1 MADENKKQSTDDL
14 VKEHIA
20 NALDRYK
27 EQYAKFAEER
37 KKTVDKM
44 ASVICGYVCADAAAR
59 VIATAL
65 VDKGYGGNMEE
76 FYTACLNYNT
86 ELLGKARTIEHLEW
100 RVEQLSTELASETE
114 EHRKFVCEVAEKI
127 EQGTLIELPCN
138 VGDTV
143 YFIDEKRWVWEM
155 VVVEIAILK
164 KNIVCE
170 IGNRRKEVRS
180 VWKENWGK
188 TIFFTREEAEKRL
201 KELQNG

>member
-1 MADENKKQSTDDL
+1 MSDENKKQSTDDL

-44 ASVICGYVCADAAAR
+44 ANVICGYVCAAASAR

-86 ELLGKARTIEHLEW
+86 ELLGKARQIEHLEW
-100 RVEQLSTELASETE
+100 RIEQLSAELASETE

-127 EQGTLIELPCN
+127 EAAKKLGAEETTRKIMVDLNRTKNTVRENYGISEQ
-138 VGDTV
+138 VGVD
-143 YFIDEKRWVWEM
+143 
-155 VVVEIAILK
+155 IAI
-164 KNIVCE
+164 
-170 IGNRRKEVRS
+170 NRVDA
-180 VWKENWGK
+180 
-188 TIFFTREEAEKRL
+188 FY
-201 KELQNG
+201 KELTEGKVKL

>member
-1 MADENKKQSTDDL
+1 MSDENKKQSTDGL

-44 ASVICGYVCADAAAR
+44 ANVICGYVCADAAAR

-65 VDKGYGGNMEE
+65 VDKGYGGNTEE

-86 ELLGKARTIEHLEW
+86 ELLGKARQIEHLEW
-100 RVEQLSTELASETE
+100 RIEQLSAELASETE

-127 EQGTLIELPCN
+127 EAAKKLGAEETTRKIMVDLNRTKNTVRENYGISEQ
-138 VGDTV
+138 VGVD
-143 YFIDEKRWVWEM
+143 
-155 VVVEIAILK
+155 IAI
-164 KNIVCE
+164 
-170 IGNRRKEVRS
+170 NRVDA
-180 VWKENWGK
+180 
-188 TIFFTREEAEKRL
+188 FY
-201 KELQNG
+201 KELTEGKIKL